1 MCGISGVISSS
12 NLSAI
17 QMSNELHQ
25 MNELI
30 KHRGPDNEGIAV
42 FSEAGNPIP
51 NDSDQNAAFGFG
63 HRRLSIIDLTPEAN
77 QPMFDSKE
85 DFCISYNGEIF
96 NYIEIRNEL
105 ISKGHSFQTQSDT
118 EVLVKGYA
126 EWGSD
131 LYAKLEGMWAFALFS
146 KKEQKIILSR
156 DRTGVKPLFYTSK
169 KNEIRFASEIKA
181 LLPFTDNSIN
191 TDSYSKFIIENKFDF
206 GSNTFFNSI
215 NEIESGTELI
225 IDLVTLKSEQNRYF
239 DPITTFLSQKVS
251 TTKNADQLS
260 EELYAILSHA
270 IKIHSRSDV
279 AVGSCL
285 SGGLDSSTIVS
296 FLRKLNPKISIP
308 VFSAIFP
315 GEIMDESSLIS
326 DSVSKHNLEWESIY
340 PNGKE
345 LTQTLEDISFAQEF
359 PLISTSTFAQYEVM
373 KTAKKKGIKVLV
385 NGQGADELLGGY
397 YKHGQFQQLKALQ
410 TLNLKNA
417 INGPSNAKQ
426 LLKELGKNVLTGAPN
441 LKKSLLFNLKND
453 VKFLSPNILS
463 QFDFSSKTT
472 PKTLNE
478 FLIRDYYQGF
488 LTGLLRAED
497 RNSMRFSIETRVP
510 FASSHALATWAFSLP
525 SNLKYNDSTNKPLL
539 RNLLTKHDLIPK
551 SVLDKKVKLGF
562 STPMNSW
569 ISASKNELID
579 YIDHIPKELVDK
591 NDLKNHLS
599 KSISRNANTSE
610 EQPEVFK
617 WISLGSWFKVF
628 KT

>member
-12 NLSAI
+12 SLSAI

-30 KHRGPDNEGIAV
+30 KHRGPDNEGITV
-42 FSEAGNPIP
+42 FSESGITIP
-51 NDSDQNAAFGFG
+51 KNSSANAVFGFG

-105 ISKGHSFQTQSDT
+105 ISKGHTFQTQSDT
-118 EVLVKGYA
+118 EVLIKGYA
-126 EWGSD
+126 EWGTN

-156 DRTGVKPLFYTSK
+156 DRTGVKPLFYTSN

-181 LLPFTDNSIN
+181 LLPFTDNDIN

-206 GSNTFFNSI
+206 GSNTFFSAVS
-215 NEIESGTELI
+215 EIEPGTELI
-225 IDLVTLKSEQNRYF
+225 IDLITFKATQKRYF
-239 DPITTFLSQKVS
+239 DPVTTFLSKKTA

-260 EELYAILSHA
+260 EELYSILSDA

-296 FLRKLNPKISIP
+296 FLRKLNPEISIP

-315 GEIMDESSLIS
+315 GEKMDESSLIS
-326 DSVSKHNLEWESIY
+326 ASISKHNLEAESIY
-340 PNGKE
+340 PNAKQ
-345 LTQTLEDISFAQEF
+345 LTQTLEDISLTQEF

-373 KTAKKKGIKVLV
+373 KAANKKGIKVLI

-397 YKHGQFQQLKALQ
+397 HKHGQFQQLKALQ
-410 TLNLKNA
+410 SLNFRSA
-417 INGPSNAKQ
+417 IKGPSTVQ
-426 LLKELGKNVLTGAPN
+426 QVIKELGKNVLSRSPS

-453 VKFLSPNILS
+453 APFVSANILS
-463 QFDFSSKTT
+463 QFDFSSKTNT
-472 PKTLNE
+472 KTLNE

-488 LTGLLRAED
+488 LAGLLRAED
-497 RNSMRFSIETRVP
+497 RNSMHFSIETRVP
-510 FASSHALATWAFSLP
+510 FASSHSLAKWAFSLP
-525 SNLKYNDSTNKPLL
+525 SELKYNHSTNKPLL
-539 RNLLTKHDLIPK
+539 RNLFKKHDLIPK
-551 SVLDKKVKLGF
+551 SVLNKKEKLGF
-562 STPMNSW
+562 STPMNNW
-569 ISASKNELID
+569 ISASKDELLDYID
-579 YIDHIPKELVDK
+579 YIPRELLAK

-599 KSISRNANTSE
+599 KSISKRANNVE
-610 EQPEVFK
+610 EQPESFK
-617 WISLGSWFKVF
+617 WISLGCWFKVF
-628 KT
+628 KN

>member
-12 NLSAI
+12 GLSAI
-17 QMSNELHQ
+17 KMSNELHQ

-30 KHRGPDNEGIAV
+30 KHRGPDNEGITV
-42 FSEAGNPIP
+42 FSGAGITIP
-51 NDSDQNAAFGFG
+51 HDSDQNAVFGFG

-77 QPMFDSKE
+77 QPMFDSEE

-105 ISKGHSFQTQSDT
+105 ISKGHTFQTQSDT
-118 EVLVKGYA
+118 EVLIKGYA
-126 EWGSD
+126 EWGTK

-156 DRTGVKPLFYTSK
+156 DRTGVKPLFYTSN

-206 GSNTFFNSI
+206 GSSTFFSAVS
-215 NEIESGTELI
+215 EIEPGTELI
-225 IDLVTLKSEQNRYF
+225 IDLVPFEAAQKRYF
-239 DPITTFLSQKVS
+239 DPVTTFLSHKTA
-251 TTKNADQLS
+251 TTKNSDQLS
-260 EELYAILSHA
+260 EELYSILSHA

-296 FLRKLNPKISIP
+296 FLRKLNPEISIP

-315 GEIMDESSLIS
+315 GEKMDESSFIS
-326 DSVSKHNLEWESIY
+326 ASISKHNLEAESIY
-340 PNGKE
+340 PNAKE
-345 LTQTLEDISFAQEF
+345 LTQTLEDISLTQEF

-373 KTAKKKGIKVLV
+373 KAANKKGIKVLI

-410 TLNLKNA
+410 SLNFRSALK
-417 INGPSNAKQ
+417 GPSTVQQ
-426 LLKELGKNVLTGAPN
+426 LIKELGKNVLSSSPD

-453 VKFLSPNILS
+453 APFVAPNVLT
-463 QFDFSSKTT
+463 QFEFSSKTN

-497 RNSMRFSIETRVP
+497 RNSMHFSIETRVP
-510 FASSHALATWAFSLP
+510 FASSHALAKWAFSLP
-525 SNLKYNDSTNKPLL
+525 SELKYDHSTNKPLL
-539 RNLLTKHDLIPK
+539 RNLLKKHDLIPK
-551 SVLDKKVKLGF
+551 SVLDKKEKLGF
-562 STPMNSW
+562 STPMNNW
-569 ISASKNELID
+569 VSASKDELLDYID
-579 YIDHIPKELVDK
+579 YIPRELLAK
-591 NDLKNHLS
+591 NDLINHLS
-599 KSISRNANTSE
+599 KSISKRANNVE
-610 EQPEVFK
+610 EQPESFK
-617 WISLGSWFKVF
+617 WISLGCWFKVF
-628 KT
+628 KN